1 MAIYA
6 VTDNN
11 IVINVIVADTKEVAE
26 EVTGKTCIEST
37 EDNPAS
43 IGSTW
48 NGINF
53 IPVLT
58 SEPIE
63 EPTE

>member
-6 VTDNN
+6 VIDNN
-11 IVINVIVADTKEVAE
+11 TVINVIVCDTKEVAE
-26 EVTGKTCIEST
+26 EVTGKICIEST

-48 NGINF
+48 NGNNF
-53 IPVLT
+53 VPPPTQKPV
-58 SEPIE
+58 E
-63 EPTE
+63 EVTE